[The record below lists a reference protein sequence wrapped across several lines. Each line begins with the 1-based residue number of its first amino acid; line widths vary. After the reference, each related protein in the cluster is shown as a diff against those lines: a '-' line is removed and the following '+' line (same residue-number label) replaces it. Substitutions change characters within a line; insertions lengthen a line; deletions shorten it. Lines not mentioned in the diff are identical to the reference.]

1 MVVIGGLGF
10 SRDDATAVPDI
21 SLLLQG
27 SRCRQSR
34 QFLPGGKVGP

>member
-21 SLLLQG
+21 SLLLLHLI
-27 SRCRQSR
+27 RQER
-34 QFLPGGKVGP
+34 